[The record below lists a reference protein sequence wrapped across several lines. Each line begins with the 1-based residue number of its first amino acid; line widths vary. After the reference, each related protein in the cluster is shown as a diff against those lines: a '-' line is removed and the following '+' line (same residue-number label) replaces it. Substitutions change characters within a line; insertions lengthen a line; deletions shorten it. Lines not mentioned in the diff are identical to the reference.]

1 MSTSNGR
8 VRSSRSSV
16 LLGDQPF
23 DTIGKDTAVAFDKT
37 SDLTGS
43 FPPIGRAD
51 SVNDAGEDVRTPSGP
66 LFGLA
71 NVC

>member
-1 MSTSNGR
+1 MSPPNGR
-8 VRSSRSSV
+8 VRSSRSSA

-23 DTIGKDTAVAFDKT
+23 DTIGEDTAVAFDKM
-37 SDLTGS
+37 SDLTDG
-43 FPPIGRAD
+43 FPPIRRAD
-51 SVNDAGEDVRTPSGP
+51 GRNDAEEVVGTPSGP